1 MKEKILALLKSRR
14 FWASVVGLIVVIA
27 NERLGL
33 NLDKEQL
40 LGFVML
46 IVTWVA
52 GDTLRKTE

>member
-1 MKEKILALLKSRR
+1 MKEKILALFKSRR
-14 FWASVVGLIVVIA
+14 FWASAVGLIVVIA